1 MPDTP
6 DALSPVLC
14 FDAGRPFQ
22 APCSGRVVGACG
34 CAPGQVLLDPVSV
47 PCCGKS
53 FDQACLAKHLQA
65 HPRGA
70 SCPICRAALPAE
82 VPPVRACEGSARG
95 GVECQGV
102 DWLRCV
108 VHCRAVEDDC
118 RATYGGSRYS
128 AEGAGG
134 ASLGGQ

>member
-1 MPDTP
+1 M
-6 DALSPVLC
+6 
-14 FDAGRPFQ
+14 
-22 APCSGRVVGACG
+22 
-34 CAPGQVLLDPVSV
+34 LLDPVSV

-95 GVECQGV
+95 GAECEGV

-108 VHCRAVEDDC
+108 VDCRAVDDD
-118 RATYGGSRYS
+118 RRGTYGPGRYS
-128 AEGAGG
+128 AEGGSG

>member
-1 MPDTP
+1 M
-6 DALSPVLC
+6 
-14 FDAGRPFQ
+14 
-22 APCSGRVVGACG
+22 
-34 CAPGQVLLDPVSV
+34 LLDPVSV

-95 GVECQGV
+95 GAECEGV
-102 DWLRCV
+102 NWLRCV
-108 VHCRAVEDDC
+108 VNCRAVDDDC
-118 RATYGGSRYS
+118 RARTGVAATQPKERVGPASECS
-128 AEGAGG
+128 QPGLLQNAE
-134 ASLGGQ
+134 